1 VSISAQRQDEDVVLT
16 IADTGMGIPK
26 EALPKV
32 FNRFYR
38 VHRPGKE
45 IKGTGL
51 GLAIVHKIVTG
62 HGGRIDV
69 ESEVDVGTTFSVVLP
84 LAPKEAS
91 DGMHEQADASLE
103 TTLAE
108 ASER

>member
-1 VSISAQRQDEDVVLT
+1 
-16 IADTGMGIPK
+16 MGVPK
-26 EALPKV
+26 EALPKI

-38 VHRPGKE
+38 VHRPGRE

-69 ESEVDVGTTFSVVLP
+69 ESEVDKGTTFTVTLP
-84 LAPKEAS
+84 LTARQRT
-91 DGMHEQADASLE
+91 DDLHGQADEHLE
-103 TTLAE
+103 RVLTETCE
-108 ASER
+108 G